1 MSQKD
6 NSSADWL
13 DCLVSSSSACGRFT
27 RAMEC
32 GDYQPQPRVCTH
44 GGLGRKRLGF
54 WQHVQHWV
62 SSDSHA
68 CYDNVWMLMNAISSS
83 PLHRSSLCLWGTLS
97 PSENT
102 GRRRWHLGVRL
113 EPPPPPPRF
122 LFSMTRVKLFS
133 SPKKIVGDAEMA
145 PSDLHIWQFL
155 FEKSSRAFVLSL
167 KRRPRFCVVER
178 IDESCF
184 LNATRQANGC
194 ALWQML

>member
-83 PLHRSSLCLWGTLS
+83 PLHRSSLYLRDPLS
-97 PSENT
+97 F
-102 GRRRWHLGVRL
+102 VRTQDGSGGIL
-113 EPPPPPPRF
+113 QCGWPPPRF

-194 ALWQML
+194 ALWEML